1 MSFRWKGK
9 FSTLRDM
16 YICEGSTYRVQ
27 YYSRF
32 QVSTDGPGAHEG
44 DEGGL
49 FVHSPFANIRKE
61 DVFAT
66 GFLSGNGASLPA
78 RACLFVACPA
88 HCCSGM
94 EVCRWA
100 FHSHRPNELI
110 KTACLD

>member
-1 MSFRWKGK
+1 MSFRWKDK

-16 YICEGSTYRVQ
+16 YIYEGNRVQ

-66 GFLSGNGASLPA
+66 GFPSGNGASLLA
-78 RACLFVACPA
+78 RA
-88 HCCSGM
+88 
-94 EVCRWA
+94 
-100 FHSHRPNELI
+100 
-110 KTACLD
+110 